1 MKRARRGFT
10 LIEVLAA
17 FAIALL
23 ILAPGGHDH
32 RRRLGL
38 HGGAGPLGGT
48 PRDAAAAAY
57 AAASL
62 APVRE
67 GSYTVDDFLIRVEA
81 RDTGRDRD
89 LEDAGWR
96 LYALVVSHR
105 GPPTVIW
112 FWKRCGWKGHERGSK
127 GGQARL
133 HHDRGGWRR
142 CRWRCCSSA
151 ASRSTRERG

>member
-23 ILAPGGHDH
+23 ILAPVGMIIAGVSGSMGALDRSAE
-32 RRRLGL
+32 RREMLQR
-38 HGGAGPLGGT
+38 
-48 PRDAAAAAY
+48 AAY

-105 GPPTVIW
+105 GAADGDLVLETL
-112 FWKRCGWKGHERGSK
+112 RLERP
-127 GGQARL
+127 
-133 HHDRGGWRR
+133 
-142 CRWRCCSSA
+142 
-151 ASRSTRERG
+151 